1 MKPALT
7 IVPLLFFLILSATPS
22 VAQRAAS
29 PNDNAALRYWS
40 AFSVMQDSAITADQ
54 AAELNAVLAGRAEYD
69 DSKFAAVVEK
79 NKLPLEIMARATT
92 LPDCDWGLDDSFGG
106 DEPVEYA
113 RNALALGRLN
123 VLYALHLLNTGDTE
137 AGVNTIVAG
146 LYFSRDV
153 ANGGTLFA
161 TLVADQ
167 LITEH
172 LRVVTFAA
180 RTANLS
186 APQRLKLNNAVARLG
201 PDGLDWRSA
210 IDREFQV
217 TRTHFPGN
225 AQAAA
230 AVLRIDEAY
239 VKALQ
244 NPSALTEVSEAIH
257 AAPPA
262 VARLIPLPRRV
273 VEDKQALT
281 TEISQARTLLK

>member
-1 MKPALT
+1 MNRLRSTLLVIVAAFISAGPALGQT
-7 IVPLLFFLILSATPS
+7 TGSAN
-22 VAQRAAS
+22 R
-29 PNDNAALRYWS
+29 NAALRYWS

-69 DSKFAAVVEK
+69 DSKFSAVVEK

-92 LPDCDWGLDDSFGG
+92 LPDCDWGLDYSFGG

-123 VLYALHLLNTGDTE
+123 VLYALHLLNLKDET
-137 AGVNTIVAG
+137 AAVNAISAG
-146 LYFSRDV
+146 LHFSHDV

-161 TLVADQ
+161 TLAADQ

-172 LRVVTFAA
+172 LRAATFAV

-186 APQRLKLNNAVARLG
+186 VPQRSTLSNAVARLG

-210 IDREFQV
+210 IDHEFQV
-217 TRTHFPGN
+217 TRTHFPGD

-230 AVLRIDEAY
+230 AVLRIDQAY
-239 VKALQ
+239 VKALRG
-244 NPSALTEVSEAIH
+244 PSALGAVDDAIH

-273 VEDKQALT
+273 VDAKQALT
-281 TEISQARTLLK
+281 AEIAQARTLLK

>member
-1 MKPALT
+1 MNRLRFALLVIVAAFVSAGPAAGQT
-7 IVPLLFFLILSATPS
+7 TASAN
-22 VAQRAAS
+22 R
-29 PNDNAALRYWS
+29 NAALRYWS

-69 DSKFAAVVEK
+69 DSKFSAVVEK
-79 NKLPLEIMARATT
+79 NKLPLEIMTRATK
-92 LPDCDWGLDDSFGG
+92 LPDCNWGLDDSFGG

-123 VLYALHLLNTGDTE
+123 VLYSLHLLNGGDK
-137 AGVNTIVAG
+137 AAAVNAITAG
-146 LYFSRDV
+146 LRFSRDV

-161 TLVADQ
+161 TLAADQ

-172 LRVVTFAA
+172 LRAATFAV
-180 RTANLS
+180 RTAYLS
-186 APQRLKLNNAVARLG
+186 APQRSVLSNAVARLG

-210 IDREFQV
+210 VDHEFQV
-217 TRTHFPGN
+217 TRTHFPN
-225 AQAAA
+225 DAQAAA
-230 AVLRIDEAY
+230 AVTRIDYAY

-244 NPSALTEVSEAIH
+244 NPSALSEVDEAIH

-281 TEISQARTLLK
+281 AEIGQARTLLK

>member
-1 MKPALT
+1 MNFLRSVLLVIVAASVSAGPALGQNT
-7 IVPLLFFLILSATPS
+7 ASAN
-22 VAQRAAS
+22 R
-29 PNDNAALRYWS
+29 NAALRYWS

-79 NKLPLEIMARATT
+79 NKLPLEIMTRAAM
-92 LPDCDWGLDDSFGG
+92 LPQCDWGLDDSFGS

-123 VLYALHLLNTGDTE
+123 VLDALHLVN
-137 AGVNTIVAG
+137 AGNKAAAANAIAAG
-146 LYFSRDV
+146 LHFSHDV

-172 LRVVTFAA
+172 LRAATFAI

-186 APQRLKLNNAVARLG
+186 AQQRSLLSSAVARLG

-210 IDREFQV
+210 VDHEFQV
-217 TRTHFPGN
+217 TRTHFPGD
-225 AQAAA
+225 APAAA
-230 AVLRIDEAY
+230 ALIRIDEAY
-239 VKALQ
+239 VKALHD
-244 NPSALTEVSEAIH
+244 PSAVGAVDNAIH

-273 VEDKQALT
+273 VENKQALT
-281 TEISQARTLLK
+281 AEIAQARTLLK